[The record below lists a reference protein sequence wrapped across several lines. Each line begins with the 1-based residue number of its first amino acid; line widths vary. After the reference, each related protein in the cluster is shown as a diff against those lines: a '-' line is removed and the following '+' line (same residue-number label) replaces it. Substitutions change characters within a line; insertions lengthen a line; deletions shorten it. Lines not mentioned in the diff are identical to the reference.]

1 MSDESFRAL
10 IRRVRAG
17 DQQAAE
23 EVVRRYEAE
32 IRREVRLRLKDPQVR
47 RVFDSMDVC
56 QSVLASFFLRAAAG
70 QYELDDAGQ
79 LLRLLVRMTRN
90 KVIDVVRRERSARR
104 RPQGASRLPASGDAN
119 EALAAAGPTPSQ
131 EVSLLELERAFR
143 GRLSTEERRLAAL
156 RVDGRSWA
164 QIAAEVGDSPEALRK
179 RLARAADR
187 VCGALGV
194 D

>member
-1 MSDESFRAL
+1 MSDESFRTL

-17 DQQAAE
+17 DQRAAE
-23 EVVRRYEAE
+23 EVVRLYEAE
-32 IRREVRLRLKDPQVR
+32 IRREVRLRLRDPQAR

-56 QSVLASFFLRAAAG
+56 QSVLASFFLRAASG

-90 KVIDVVRRERSARR
+90 KVVDVVRRERSARR
-104 RPQGASRLPASGDAN
+104 SPNGTSPLATGGVS
-119 EALAAAGPTPSQ
+119 EAEPVARGPTPSQ
-131 EVSLLELERAFR
+131 EVSLLELEREFR
-143 GRLSTEERRLAAL
+143 ERLSVGERRLAAL
-156 RVDGRSWA
+156 RVAGRSWA
-164 QIAAEVGDSPEALRK
+164 QIAAETGDSPEALRK

>member
-1 MSDESFRAL
+1 MSDESFRSL

-17 DQQAAE
+17 DQAAAE
-23 EVVRRYEAE
+23 EVVRLYEAE
-32 IRREVRLRLKDPQVR
+32 IRREVRLRLRDPQLR
-47 RVFDSMDVC
+47 RVLDSMDVC
-56 QSVLASFFLRAAAG
+56 QSVLASFFLRAASG

-90 KVIDVVRRERSARR
+90 KVVDFVRRERSARR
-104 RPQGASRLPASGDAN
+104 SPNGASSLPAGGDAN
-119 EALAAAGPTPSQ
+119 EELAAPGPTPSQ
-131 EVSLLELERAFR
+131 EVSLLELEREFR
-143 GRLSTEERRLAAL
+143 KRLSTQERRLAAL

-164 QIAAEVGDSPEALRK
+164 QIAAELGGSSEALRK